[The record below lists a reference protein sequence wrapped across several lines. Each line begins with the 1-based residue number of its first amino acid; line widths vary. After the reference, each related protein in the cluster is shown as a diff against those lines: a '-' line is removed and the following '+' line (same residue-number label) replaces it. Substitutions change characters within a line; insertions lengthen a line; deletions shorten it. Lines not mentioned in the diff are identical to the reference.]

1 MKKTTYQI
9 LIFLTI
15 LLSIYLIMP
24 TIKSPYFHANIS
36 LNESSDFVVTAV
48 GPKGEAYKLGLKKD
62 DIILEIN
69 GEKLED
75 YTMYKKLH
83 KIEQVR
89 TLTYIQDGKIIT
101 KEIEQNYNSQEYFDY
116 LIFPTLMLV
125 SCIILCFFLVSRQIN
140 RSATPPMFFFLLLLG
155 LGYMSSGASTRGD
168 LLANIVVSI
177 SLSLA
182 PVLLLNLLIEI
193 FEKIG
198 VTSKWKAYLKSLYL
212 LAIVLIA
219 IIAVHDVSNFYYP
232 QLYKIQ
238 LLFFSLIF
246 GFNLIFLGNMYRRSQ
261 AVKGKTTVK
270 ILLLG
275 VGLSFAPFIF
285 LYIIPFLTIHTSLV
299 DSEISTMFLFIL
311 PFTILYLILQ
321 DRVFDV
327 DYWVNAVKSTFYYA
341 GFIGLLFYI
350 ATLLIGN
357 KQPISNLFIV
367 ICVSFLVLFYKN
379 HFALHKP
386 KKLEQPYRDFHE
398 QLTIHFNRESVKRS
412 SPQFMTLIT
421 DEIKRNIPRITTATY
436 FEIDK
441 LSNHIESLAQDMST
455 VVQPYLQLLTKDHQ
469 EIGRMINLKDGFCI
483 YVLEKNDAWSFLYC
497 GYKIDGTNLN
507 PIERS
512 WFKTIANYSNLLL
525 TNQYTI
531 ENVVQELSD
540 LKEGN
545 THYSRWLSKFL
556 FSYSEKERV
565 RLASDIHDAVL
576 QELTVINN
584 RLATLSKEPLA
595 TETIKEIQD
604 IRELVLDCIFTTRE
618 TCNELVPPFLFE
630 FGLIRAIENF
640 IVKKHLE
647 VNFHITFTHHG
658 FSDKNLS
665 KDYVITLFRITQELI
680 TNAQKHSEAGTVQF
694 TLLKEKNTIKFY
706 YIDDGI
712 GLDASNINKD
722 MKRFS
727 GIISI
732 IERVKN
738 LNGEIEF
745 SSEEGFQVEISLPE
759 TPIS

>member
-1 MKKTTYQI
+1 MKKSTYFI
-9 LIFLTI
+9 FMIVVIPLSIYFLTI
-15 LLSIYLIMP
+15 VIQ
-24 TIKSPYFHANIS
+24 SPYFYAFGS
-36 LNESSDFVVTAV
+36 LNNQGNFTLTALD
-48 GPKGEAYKLGLKKD
+48 PKGEAYKLGLKKD
-62 DIILEIN
+62 DIILDIN
-69 GEKLED
+69 GEKPED
-75 YTMYKKLH
+75 YYMYKKSH

-89 TLTYIQDGKIIT
+89 TLTYKQDGKIIT
-101 KEIEQNYNSQEYFDY
+101 KEIEQNYSSQEFFYY
-116 LIFPTLMLV
+116 LVFPVFMLI

-155 LGYMSSGASTRGD
+155 LGYMSSGASARGD
-168 LLANIVVSI
+168 LLGGIVVSI
-177 SLSLA
+177 SFSLA
-182 PVLLLNLLIEI
+182 PVILLNLLIEI

-198 VTSKWKAYLKSLYL
+198 VKSKWKAHLKSLYL

-219 IIAVHDVSNFYYP
+219 INAVHDVSIFYYP

-238 LLFFSLIF
+238 LLFFSLMI
-246 GFNLIFLGNMYRRSQ
+246 GFNLIFSGNMYRKNL
-261 AVKGKTTVK
+261 AVKGETTVK

-275 VGLSFAPFIF
+275 IGLSFAPFIF
-285 LYIIPFLTIHTSLV
+285 LHIIPFLTIHTSLI
-299 DSEISTMFLFIL
+299 DSEISTMFLLLL
-311 PFTILYLILQ
+311 PITILYLILQ

-379 HFALHKP
+379 HFALHRT

-398 QLTIHFNRESVKRS
+398 QLNFHFNRGSLNSS
-412 SPQFMTLIT
+412 SPQFFTLIT

-436 FEIDK
+436 FEIEK
-441 LSNHIESLAQDMST
+441 VSHKIESPVKDMSK
-455 VVQPYLQLLTKDHQ
+455 VVQPYMQLLTKDYQ
-469 EIGRMINLKDGFCI
+469 EIGAMINLKDGFCV
-483 YVLEKNDAWSFLYC
+483 YVHEKNDAWSFLYC

-531 ENVVQELSD
+531 ENVVQELSN

-556 FSYSEKERV
+556 FSYAEKERL

-630 FGLIRAIENF
+630 FGLIRAVKNL
-640 IVKKHLE
+640 IVKKHLD
-647 VNFHITFTHHG
+647 VNFHITFTHDA

-665 KDYVITLFRITQELI
+665 EDYVIVLFRIVQELL
-680 TNAQKHSEAGTVQF
+680 TNTQKHAQAEDVHI
-694 TLLKEKNTIKFY
+694 TLLKENNAIKLY
-706 YIDDGI
+706 YTDDGV
-712 GLDASNINKD
+712 GFDVSDINKD
-722 MKRFS
+722 TNRFS
-727 GIISI
+727 GIIGM
-732 IERVKN
+732 IERGKS
-738 LNGEIEF
+738 LDGEIDF
-745 SSEEGFQVEISLPE
+745 SSDEGLQVAISLPE
-759 TPIS
+759 EPIS

>member
-15 LLSIYLIMP
+15 LLSIYLIVP

-69 GEKLED
+69 GEKPEN
-75 YTMYKKLH
+75 YMMYKKLR

-89 TLTYIQDGKIIT
+89 TLTYEQDGKIMT
-101 KEIEQNYNSQEYFDY
+101 KEIEQNYSQKEYFDY

-168 LLANIVVSI
+168 LLANIIVSI

-182 PVLLLNLLIEI
+182 PVLLLNLLIEV
-193 FEKIG
+193 FKKIG
-198 VTSKWKAYLKSLYL
+198 VISKWKAYLKSLYL
-212 LAIVLIA
+212 LTIVLIA

-232 QLYKIQ
+232 QLYNIQ

-379 HFALHKP
+379 HFALHRT
-386 KKLEQPYRDFHE
+386 KKLEQPYNDFHE
-398 QLTIHFNRESVKRS
+398 QLNVHLNRGNLNNS
-412 SPQFMTLIT
+412 SPQFFTLIT

-436 FEIDK
+436 FEIEK
-441 LSNHIESLAQDMST
+441 VSHKIESPVKDMSEII
-455 VVQPYLQLLTKDHQ
+455 QPYMQLLTKNHQ
-469 EIGRMINLKDGFCI
+469 EIGAMINLKDGFCI
-483 YVLEKNDAWSFLYC
+483 YVHEKNDAWSFLYC
-497 GYKIDGTNLN
+497 GYKIDRTNLN

-531 ENVVQELSD
+531 ENVIRELSD

-576 QELTVINN
+576 QELTIINHK
-584 RLATLSKEPLA
+584 LATLSKEPLS

-640 IVKKHLE
+640 IVKRHLE
-647 VNFHITFTHHG
+647 VNFHITFTHDG
-658 FSDKNLS
+658 FSDRNLS
-665 KDYVITLFRITQELI
+665 EDYVITLFRITQELI
-680 TNAQKHSEAGTVQF
+680 ANAHKHSQADDVHLTI
-694 TLLKEKNTIKFY
+694 LKENNMIKFY
-706 YIDDGI
+706 YTDDGI
-712 GLDASNINKD
+712 GLDVSSINNDSNH
-722 MKRFS
+722 FS
-727 GIISI
+727 GILGI
-732 IERVKN
+732 IERVKS
-738 LNGEIEF
+738 LDGEIEF
-745 SSEEGFQVEISLPE
+745 LSQKGLQVTISFPE
-759 TPIS
+759 DPI